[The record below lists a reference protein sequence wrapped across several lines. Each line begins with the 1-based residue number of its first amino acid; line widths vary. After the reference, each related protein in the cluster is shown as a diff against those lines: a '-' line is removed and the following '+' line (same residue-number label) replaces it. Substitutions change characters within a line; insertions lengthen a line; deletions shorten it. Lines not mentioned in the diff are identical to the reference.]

1 MRGVIPILQT
11 PFLADGAMDLESLRR
26 EARYVCECG
35 AAGMAFPGFV
45 SEWWKLGEDEIL
57 SAASA
62 IREETRGRALLVLNV
77 TAQSTHGALRQARD
91 FVRIGCDALMCL
103 PPFVVPPGQDDIL
116 RHLRRVLED
125 SGVPFILQYSA
136 SLTGLSLDPQQLLEL
151 HRQFPQLNC
160 VKVDFV
166 PPGPAITRLR
176 ATLPDNVTYLVGFAG
191 LQLADSL
198 LRGASGLMGGAGHL
212 EEDLAAFQALTS
224 GDAGGREAFYSLLPL
239 LNFEMQTVPMSIAL
253 HKRLLYERGII
264 ATDHVREPG
273 RSLDRLE
280 IEELHRVVENA
291 AGLLRRTGAPGAAR
305 RD

>member
-11 PFLADGAMDLESLRR
+11 PFVMDGALDLESLRR
-26 EARYVCECG
+26 QARYVCECG
-35 AAGMAFPGFV
+35 ARGVAFPGFV
-45 SEWWKLGEDEIL
+45 SEWWKLSEDEIL
-57 SAASA
+57 SAAAA
-62 IREETRGRALLVLNV
+62 IRDETRGRAQLVLNV
-77 TAQSTHGALRQARD
+77 TAQSTYGALRQARE
-91 FVRIGCDALMCL
+91 FVGMGCDALMCL

-116 RHLRRVLED
+116 LHLRRLLEAT
-125 SGVPFILQYSA
+125 GVPFILQYSA

-151 HRQFPQLNC
+151 NRQFPQMNC

-176 ATLPDNVTYLVGFAG
+176 STLPEGVTYLVGFAG

-198 LRGASGLMGGAGHL
+198 LRGANGLMGGAGHV
-212 EEDLAAFQALTS
+212 EEDLAAFQALAS
-224 GDAGGREAFYSLLPL
+224 GDDNGREAFYSLLPL

-273 RSLDRLE
+273 RSLDAME
-280 IEELHRVVENA
+280 IEELHRVVEKA
-291 AGLLRRTGAPGAAR
+291 AVLRTLR
-305 RD
+305 